1 MLQKYKHFIHDL
13 LKYGENTPTWDY
25 FRNEQLSADGTSEY
39 LLLIQS
45 VCGPYSIPEIV
56 LECDNVIPI
65 IMYDADDNG
74 FKIQYEATT
83 TPIMIYDTDTWL
95 DSLLVFWHDTPE
107 STDAE
112 LEQLAKGFIYHAVN
126 SYFTGNTEPYEV
138 SYIVDAE
145 VAE

>member
-1 MLQKYKHFIHDL
+1 M
-13 LKYGENTPTWDY
+13 
-25 FRNEQLSADGTSEY
+25 
-39 LLLIQS
+39 
-45 VCGPYSIPEIV
+45 
-56 LECDNVIPI
+56 IPI

-74 FKIQYEATT
+74 FKIQYEVTA

-107 STDAE
+107 STDTE
-112 LEQLAKGFIYHAVN
+112 LEKLAKNFIYHAVN

-145 VAE
+145 VGE